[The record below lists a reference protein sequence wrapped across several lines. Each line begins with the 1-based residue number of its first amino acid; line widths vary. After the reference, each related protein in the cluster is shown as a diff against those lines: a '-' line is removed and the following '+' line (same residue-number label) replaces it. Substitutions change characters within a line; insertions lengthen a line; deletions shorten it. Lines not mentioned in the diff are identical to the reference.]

1 MAHYAIGDIQGCYDE
16 LTALL
21 KKIDFNHGTDT
32 LWLTGDIVNRG
43 PKSLES
49 LQFAMQHPDSVRI
62 ILGNHDF
69 HLLAVGY
76 GHGTTK
82 RSDTIAPILNHP
94 DSRKMLDWLRHQPL
108 MIRNEKHVMV
118 HAGIL
123 PQWSVG
129 QAEELAREA
138 EAELQGRKYG
148 KFFAK
153 MYGNTPAAWDDG
165 LSGYSRLRFI
175 VNVFSRMRA
184 LTYRNELDFEF
195 KSTLDKMPI
204 YLRPWFRVPGR
215 QNLSHKIVF
224 GHWSSLGYLN
234 TDGIISLDTGA
245 LWGGELTAI
254 DLDTEAVTQV
264 ASLNGL
270 DWRSVLKKD

>member
-16 LTALL
+16 LAVLL

-49 LQFAMQHPDSVRI
+49 LQFAMRHEDSVQI
-62 ILGNHDF
+62 ILGNHDL

-108 MIRNEKHVMV
+108 MVRAEKHVMV

-123 PQWSVG
+123 PQWSID
-129 QAEELAREA
+129 QAESLAREA
-138 EAELQGRKYG
+138 EAELQGAKYE

-153 MYGNTPAAWDDG
+153 MYGNKPSAWQDN

-175 VNVFSRMRA
+175 VNAFSRMRA
-184 LTYRNELDFEF
+184 LTFTNELDFDF
-195 KSTLDKMPI
+195 KSTLDKMPM
-204 YLRPWFRVPGR
+204 YLRPWFKAPDR

-224 GHWSSLGYLN
+224 GHWSSLGYVN
-234 TDGIISLDTGA
+234 DYNIIALDTGA

-254 DLDTEAVTQV
+254 NLDTEAVTQI
-264 ASLNGL
+264 AAINGL
-270 DWRSVLKKD
+270 DWRTALK